1 MMTAGLHMVLLVFAV
16 IGFTGTG
23 AALAVA
29 RGRYVSDGERDAG
42 MMGVAVMLFV
52 FGALCMSI
60 GSGLPGVIAFGG
72 VMLWVGYIVGAQRV
86 GLFRIET
93 GWLEEACPAEPRQRT

>member
-1 MMTAGLHMVLLVFAV
+1 MMTAGLQLVLLAFAL

-29 RGRYVSDGERDAG
+29 RGRYVNGGEYDAG
-42 MMGVAVMLFV
+42 MIGVAVMMFLF
-52 FGALCMSI
+52 GSLCTMV
-60 GSGLPGVIAFGG
+60 GSGLLGVAAFGG
-72 VMLWVGYIVGAQRV
+72 VMLWAGYVVTAQRV

>member
-1 MMTAGLHMVLLVFAV
+1 MLTAGLHVILLAFAV

-29 RGRYVSDGERDAG
+29 RGRYVHEGERDIG
-42 MMGVAVMLFV
+42 MLGVSAMMFM
-52 FGALCMSI
+52 FGVLCMSI
-60 GSGLPGVIAFGG
+60 GSGLLGVAAFGG
-72 VMLWVGYIVGAQRV
+72 VMLWVGYIVAAQRV

-93 GWLEEACPAEPRQRT
+93 GWMEEACPAEPRQPT

>member
-1 MMTAGLHMVLLVFAV
+1 MMTAGLQLVLLVFAV
-16 IGFTGTG
+16 IGFAGTG
-23 AALAVA
+23 AAIAVA

-42 MMGVAVMLFV
+42 MIGVAAMLFV
-52 FGALCMSI
+52 FGSLCTI
-60 GSGLPGVIAFGG
+60 VGSGLIGVVAFGG
-72 VMLWVGYIVGAQRV
+72 VMVWAGYVVAAQRV

>member
-1 MMTAGLHMVLLVFAV
+1 MMTAGLHLVLLVFAV
-16 IGFTGTG
+16 IGFAGAG

-29 RGRYVSDGERDAG
+29 RGRYVNDGEHDAG
-42 MMGVAVMLFV
+42 MIGVAVMMFA
-52 FGALCMSI
+52 FGSLCTMV
-60 GSGLPGVIAFGG
+60 GSGLLGVVAFGG
-72 VMLWVGYIVGAQRV
+72 VMLWAGYVVTAQRV

>member
-1 MMTAGLHMVLLVFAV
+1 MMTAGLHMILLVFAV

-29 RGRYVSDGERDAG
+29 RGRYVHEGERDIG
-42 MMGVAVMLFV
+42 MMGVAGMMFM
-52 FGALCMSI
+52 FGVLCMSI
-60 GSGLPGVIAFGG
+60 GSGLLGVAAFGG
-72 VMLWVGYIVGAQRV
+72 VMLWVGYIVAAQRV

-93 GWLEEACPAEPRQRT
+93 GWLEEACPAEPRQPT

>member
-1 MMTAGLHMVLLVFAV
+1 MMTAGLQLVLLVFAV

-29 RGRYVSDGERDAG
+29 RGRHVTDGEHDAG
-42 MMGVAVMLFV
+42 MIGVAVMMFV
-52 FGALCMSI
+52 FGSLCTLVS
-60 GSGLPGVIAFGG
+60 SGLLGVVVFGG
-72 VMLWVGYIVGAQRV
+72 VMLWVGYVVTAQRL

-93 GWLEEACPAEPRQRT
+93 GWPEEACPAEPRQRT

>member
-1 MMTAGLHMVLLVFAV
+1 MMTAGLHMILLVFAV

-29 RGRYVSDGERDAG
+29 RGRYVHEGERDIG
-42 MMGVAVMLFV
+42 MMGVAGMMFM
-52 FGALCMSI
+52 FGVLCMSI
-60 GSGLPGVIAFGG
+60 GSGLLGVAAFGG
-72 VMLWVGYIVGAQRV
+72 VMLWVGYIVAAQRV

-93 GWLEEACPAEPRQRT
+93 GWMEEACPAEPRQPT